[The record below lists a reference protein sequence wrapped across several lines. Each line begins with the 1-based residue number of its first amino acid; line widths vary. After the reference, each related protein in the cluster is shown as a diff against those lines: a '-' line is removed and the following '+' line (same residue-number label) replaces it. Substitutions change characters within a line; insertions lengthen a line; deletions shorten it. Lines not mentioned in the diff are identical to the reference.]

1 MATIRA
7 TFRYLHDLPA
17 RVGRPLSRS
26 YIPELDG
33 LRFLALFFVLV
44 WHASIRAMRDYANVT
59 GPQGGDGYYWF
70 FPHGEVGVILFFF
83 ISGFVVSQ
91 PFLSRPSHEWKVKS
105 FYARRF
111 IRIYPPYLIALS
123 LCFVALKIVGYVPA
137 DAKSFNAPGMSL
149 TSSYLA
155 SAFYLHSAVFN
166 SASRLD
172 PPMWSLELEVAF
184 YALAPLLLLV
194 YTRIASK
201 AARLGCLGAV
211 VACLL
216 LATVVASS
224 QFSVDGRYRWGLLC
238 HGYLFLLGIGAADIA
253 GDRLSRE
260 RRTHA
265 LFDLL
270 FVAGLASIVGVGLY
284 LSRIDARLSGA
295 GATSA
300 LLFSTAAALV
310 MVFAGAFYGTLSS
323 RFLRLPWIRLIGTMC
338 YSVYLTHIVTM
349 QACGEVLDRLL
360 RLHDATLVWA
370 TYFVILIPAAL
381 TAGLVFY
388 LCIERPFATLAAYGG
403 RRARPAAV
411 PVSTPAAAVPRASN
425 LQGN

>member
-1 MATIRA
+1 MTKIRNA
-7 TFRYLHDLPA
+7 FRYLYDLPD

-44 WHASIRAMRDYANVT
+44 WHASIRAMRDYGNVA

-91 PFLSRPSHEWKVKS
+91 PFLSRPAQEWKVKS

-137 DAKSFNAPGMSL
+137 DAKSFSAPGMSL

-184 YALAPLLLLV
+184 YTLAPLLLLV

-201 AARLGCLGAV
+201 TARLACLGAL
-211 VACLL
+211 VAALL
-216 LATVVASS
+216 LATVYAAS

-238 HGYLFLLGIGAADIA
+238 HGYLFLLGIGAADIV

-260 RRTHA
+260 RRTRW
-265 LFDLL
+265 LFDAM
-270 FVAGLASIVGVGLY
+270 FAAGLALVVGIGLY
-284 LSRIDARLSGA
+284 LSHIDARLSGA
-295 GATSA
+295 GATAALLVLTVSA
-300 LLFSTAAALV
+300 LA
-310 MVFAGAFYGTLSS
+310 MVFVGAFYGALSS

-349 QACGEVLDRLL
+349 QACGEVLDRLQ
-360 RLHDATLVWA
+360 RLHNATVIWA
-370 TYFVILIPAAL
+370 MYLGILIPVAL
-381 TAGLVFY
+381 AAGLVFY
-388 LCIERPFATLAAYGG
+388 LCIERPFATLATYGG
-403 RRARPAAV
+403 RRSGAHVA
-411 PVSTPAAAVPRASN
+411 PVSASAATSATSN
-425 LQGN
+425 LQGS